1 MALVATSQFC
11 SWQFGVPDAAPSSS
25 APGSPNHSIA
35 VQSHTPTHFASQS
48 CMVLTTWYSNELWLC
63 VASLPRHP
71 PRPRSVKRSASTW
84 SAVPPDGASGGSLAT
99 TCGNALSRASAS
111 TSGKESAACSVSGA
125 GFEELKLLEH
135 TQTWPSVD
143 VVVVG
148 SVKVVVVAVVVVAV
162 LVRAVVEA
170 VVVVTVVTVV
180 RVAVVVVVAVFEVVV
195 AVTIVVVV
203 AVVTLV
209 VVGVAVVEDDVVA
222 IARRST
228 KQ

>member
-148 SVKVVVVAVVVVAV
+148 SVKVVVAV

-180 RVAVVVVVAVFEVVV
+180 RVAVVVVVVAVFEVVVV

-203 AVVTLV
+203 GVVTLV
-209 VVGVAVVEDDVVA
+209 VVGVAVVEADVVA

>member
-1 MALVATSQFC
+1 M
-11 SWQFGVPDAAPSSS
+11 
-25 APGSPNHSIA
+25 
-35 VQSHTPTHFASQS
+35 
-48 CMVLTTWYSNELWLC
+48 WLC

-148 SVKVVVVAVVVVAV
+148 SVMVVVVAVVVV

-170 VVVVTVVTVV
+170 VVVVTAVTVV
-180 RVAVVVVVAVFEVVV
+180 RVAVVVVVAVFEVVVV

>member
-1 MALVATSQFC
+1 M
-11 SWQFGVPDAAPSSS
+11 
-25 APGSPNHSIA
+25 
-35 VQSHTPTHFASQS
+35 
-48 CMVLTTWYSNELWLC
+48 
-63 VASLPRHP
+63 
-71 PRPRSVKRSASTW
+71 KRSASTW

-148 SVKVVVVAVVVVAV
+148 SVKVVVAV

-195 AVTIVVVV
+195 VAVTIVVVV

-209 VVGVAVVEDDVVA
+209 VVGVAVVEADVVA